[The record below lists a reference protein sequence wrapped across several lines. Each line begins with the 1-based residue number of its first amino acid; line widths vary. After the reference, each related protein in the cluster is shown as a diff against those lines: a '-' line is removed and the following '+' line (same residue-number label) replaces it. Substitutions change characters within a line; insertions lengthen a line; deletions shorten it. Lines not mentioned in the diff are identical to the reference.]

1 MKKYWLILYPDT
13 FLWVKQNRGCIYN
26 AKNYKKIY
34 FENKGELSDLAETLL
49 DIDQLYRVDLS
60 EELLQKPQIK
70 KWVNEIISSESGQLV
85 LDDGLNK
92 RPVSMKPELKVQDDV
107 KYYEWEHK
115 RGIDGNVINNLH
127 KIIIHINGSN
137 YGNIAYTKQT
147 VYHPVQT
154 SSILDHGSISSFVK
168 NARACSYLR
177 EMALVGDVASYPNFK
192 GLLSDILD
200 FGFRRISVYC
210 LDNDFLKYIETN
222 QDWENK
228 AISYTVLVSDYSVIE
243 KLMKAIKQLPPVS
256 FIFLIRSEKEYE
268 NANSCIETN
277 ELSKVEIVPIYTE
290 ENSSFFENNLYIDSE
305 SISEIE
311 LSKRQ
316 VFIQQKLNI
325 FSFGNLIVLPDGKI
339 YANLNDPSIGTIND
353 TPHSVVYR
361 ELTEGKSWL
370 KIRNQEPC
378 CNCIFQWL
386 CPSPSNYEAVIGKLN
401 LCLMENISN

>member
-13 FLWVKQNRGCIYN
+13 FLWVKQDRGCIYN

-34 FENKGELSDLAETLL
+34 FENKRELSNLTKSLL
-49 DIDQLYRVDLS
+49 DIDQLYRIDLS
-60 EELLQKPQIK
+60 KELLQKPQIK
-70 KWVNEIISSESGQLV
+70 KWVDEIISSESGQLV
-85 LDDGLNK
+85 LDDGINK

-115 RGIDGNVINNLH
+115 RGIDGHIIDNLH
-127 KIIIHINGSN
+127 KIIIHINGSY

-147 VYHPVQT
+147 IYHPVQT
-154 SSILDHGSISSFVK
+154 SSVLHHGIISSFVK
-168 NARACSYLR
+168 NARSCSYLR
-177 EMALVGDVASYPNFK
+177 EMALVGDIASYPNFK

-228 AISYTVLVSDYSVIE
+228 AISYTVLVSDYSVIK
-243 KLMKAIKQLPPVS
+243 KLMKVIKQLPPVS
-256 FIFLIRSEKEYE
+256 FIFLIRSEEEYE
-268 NANSCIETN
+268 NANSCIEKN

-290 ENSSFFENNLYIDSE
+290 ENLSFFENNLYIDSE
-305 SISEIE
+305 SISG
-311 LSKRQ
+311 
-316 VFIQQKLNI
+316 IQQKLNI

-339 YANLNDPSIGTIND
+339 YANLNDPSIGTVND
-353 TPHSVVYR
+353 TPHSVVYH

-378 CNCIFQWL
+378 SDCVYQWL
-386 CPSPSNYEAVIGKLN
+386 CPSPSNYEAVIGKPN
-401 LCLMENISN
+401 LCFMKNTSI